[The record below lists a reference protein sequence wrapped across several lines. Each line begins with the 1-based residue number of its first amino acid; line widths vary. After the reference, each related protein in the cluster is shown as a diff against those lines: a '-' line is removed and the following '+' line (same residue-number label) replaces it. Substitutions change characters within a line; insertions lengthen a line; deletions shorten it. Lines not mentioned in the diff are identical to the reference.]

1 MSNEFLK
8 DFFGDESLSFEAF
21 NSKLQEKNLKL
32 ADLSKGEYVDKK
44 KYDDDVSTWQ
54 KKYNDTQKEYD
65 DILNSLKNEEDDDT
79 KEYNE
84 FMKQFEDL
92 KKTSNETAKELDL
105 YKKKEAMRENGINNK
120 RFMDLAMFELKDSQN
135 FSEDIKKWAED
146 NKDLIAPKK
155 DDKKNYRT
163 NTKLGG
169 NPDTEEI
176 DDDKFMKS
184 MLKGAGLKPEDLKN

>member
-65 DILNSLKNEEDDDT
+65 NILNSLKNEEDEDT

-135 FSEDIKKWAED
+135 FGEDIKKWAED